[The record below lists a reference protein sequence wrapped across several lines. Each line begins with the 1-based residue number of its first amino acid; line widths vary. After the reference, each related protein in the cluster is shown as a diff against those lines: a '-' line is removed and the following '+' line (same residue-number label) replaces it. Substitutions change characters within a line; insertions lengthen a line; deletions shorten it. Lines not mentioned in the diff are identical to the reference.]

1 MRAVVVRQTGGPE
14 VLELEERPSPEPGPG
29 EVRVDVRAAGVNFV
43 DTYQRSGTYR
53 LPLPFVAGSEG
64 AGVVSAVGP
73 EVTSIA
79 VGDRVAWAM
88 ERGAG
93 YAEQVLVQQER
104 VVPVPEGLS
113 EETAA
118 AVMLQGLTAHFLC
131 RSTYV
136 VQPGDTALVHA
147 GAGGVGLLLT
157 QMVVKHGGRVITTV
171 STDEKA
177 ELSRGAGASDI
188 VRYDREDVVER
199 VRALTDG
206 AGVSVVY
213 DGVGKDTFDASL
225 KCLRRRGML
234 VLFGASSGPV
244 PPLDPQVLNRRGS
257 LFLTRPTLF
266 DHLLGPGELQARA
279 SDVLGWVADGSLD
292 VRVGARYPLE
302 QARQAHLDLEGRR
315 TTGKS
320 LLVP

>member
-177 ELSRGAGASDI
+177 ELSRGAGASDV

>member
-14 VLELEERPSPEPGPG
+14 VLELEERPSPEPGRG

-177 ELSRGAGASDI
+177 ELSRGAGASDV

>member
-1 MRAVVVRQTGGPE
+1 MRAMVVRQYGGPE
-14 VLELEERPSPEPGPG
+14 ALELDERAAPEPGEG
-29 EVRVDVRAAGVNFV
+29 EVRVDLRAAGVNFV

-53 LPLPFVAGSEG
+53 VPLPFVAGSEG

-73 EVTSIA
+73 GVTGTV
-79 VGDRVAWAM
+79 VGDRVTWAM
-88 ERGAG
+88 VRGAG
-93 YAEQVLVQQER
+93 YAEQVLVPEEQL
-104 VVPVPEGLS
+104 VPIPAGVS

-131 RSTYV
+131 TSTYA
-136 VQPGDTALVHA
+136 VQSGDTVLIHA

-157 QMVVKHGGRVITTV
+157 QMVVKRGGRVITTT
-171 STDEKA
+171 STDGKA
-177 ELSRGAGASDI
+177 ELSRGAGASDV

-206 AGVSVVY
+206 VGVAVVY

-225 KCLRRRGML
+225 RCLRRRGML

-257 LFLTRPTLF
+257 LFLTRPTLY
-266 DHLLGPGELQARA
+266 DHTLGREELLWRA
-279 SDVLGWVADGSLD
+279 ADVLGWVADGSLD

-302 QARQAHLDLEGRR
+302 QAARAHQDLESRR

-320 LLVP
+320 LLVL